1 MKITVVGMGYVGLSS
16 AMLFA
21 QHHPVI
27 ALDIDSNKVDNI
39 NRRKPTIK
47 DDYVEEFFQSHDLQ
61 IQATLDYQLAYEN
74 ADYIVIA
81 VPTDYNPE
89 IKSLDICNIEKVIR
103 DVLSVNKQALIVIK
117 STLPLGG
124 IDKLKSDFN
133 IDNIIYSPEFL
144 REGSALY
151 DTLNPTRVIV
161 GEESKRAQ
169 RFIDLIKSCIVKE
182 DVECLLMGSR
192 EAEAVKLFSNTYL
205 AMRVTFFNE
214 LDSYA
219 LSYDLSTLKI
229 LAGVCSD
236 PRIGDYYNNPSFGY
250 GGYCLPKDSQQ
261 LLDSFEEV
269 PQSLMSAIVSSN
281 IIRMNFIVDMIVKKA
296 PDVIGIYH
304 LTMKSNSDNF
314 RFSAV
319 QYIIES
325 LKRKGKTVIV
335 HEPLSKD
342 NKIFGVLNIT
352 DFKEFEKMSD
362 LIVANRKTAELVHCT
377 SKVFSRDVYERD

>member
-89 IKSLDICNIEKVIR
+89 IKSLDVGNIEKVIS
-103 DVLSVNKQALIVIK
+103 DVLSVNKQALIIIK

-151 DTLNPTRVIV
+151 DTLHPTRIIM
-161 GEESKRAQ
+161 GEVSQQARD
-169 RFIDLIKSCIVKE
+169 FVDLVKSCTPKQDI
-182 DVECLLMGSR
+182 ECFFMNSQ

-205 AMRVTFFNE
+205 AMW
-214 LDSYA
+214 
-219 LSYDLSTLKI
+219 
-229 LAGVCSD
+229 
-236 PRIGDYYNNPSFGY
+236 
-250 GGYCLPKDSQQ
+250 
-261 LLDSFEEV
+261 LLF
-269 PQSLMSAIVSSN
+269 
-281 IIRMNFIVDMIVKKA
+281 
-296 PDVIGIYH
+296 
-304 LTMKSNSDNF
+304 LTS
-314 RFSAV
+314 
-319 QYIIES
+319 
-325 LKRKGKTVIV
+325 
-335 HEPLSKD
+335 
-342 NKIFGVLNIT
+342 
-352 DFKEFEKMSD
+352 
-362 LIVANRKTAELVHCT
+362 
-377 SKVFSRDVYERD
+377 